1 MEAQRLL
8 DKMVR
13 EEEKERKV
21 EKKKKKMDIAK
32 KSVKGIW
39 G

>member
-21 EKKKKKMDIAK
+21 EEKKKKMDIAK
-32 KSVKGIW
+32 KSVKGIS